1 MCCISSACPG
11 VRELEP
17 VYITYFCE
25 APAKALDTRITVFVG
40 LLRIYERMHTQ
51 SYKLLRVEVLV
62 LAAAAVT
69 RPPVFKA
76 VMAGECTSAW
86 VREAK
91 GESSRKGALVL
102 MSTTTAGCHIISQDT
117 STLLTTGRLSGREDA
132 LSPREKE

>member
-69 RPPVFKA
+69 RPPVFKSGHGWG
-76 VMAGECTSAW
+76 MHECMGERGQGRIEPQGRTGAH
-86 VREAK
+86 VDDH
-91 GESSRKGALVL
+91 SR
-102 MSTTTAGCHIISQDT
+102 MSHN
-117 STLLTTGRLSGREDA
+117 LSRHKYIADHWQA
-132 LSPREKE
+132 QRS